1 MNRNNSDN
9 NTEAVK
15 IANALKPFAKKWFDE
30 WGQSCVRSKK
40 MTVSTPPNGSVIGV
54 KDAFSDTEVFIKY
67 MSSCSNAVAGDT
79 VWCKWMYDNMQTLY
93 ADEIGNL
100 RQPTTVFGNSSSG
113 DYAKVLTFS
122 TDVHTSANL
131 LPPMVDGTY
140 SGNGV
145 TAVVSGGVAT
155 LSGTTTASGNAII
168 IPLTKSV
175 VVPDNSYIHLFNSVA
190 NGSAAPSF
198 ELSTSLSTT
207 SIAPSMNPANRIYS
221 VPSNRYGVT
230 IDRVRFWLSS
240 GVTLSGTFNPMLAMS
255 STAIPFEPYVD
266 ASDLNIN
273 APITL
278 EYVKTGDVSPTTLTI
293 VFNRD
298 YSLNSYT
305 KNASADAYLVN
316 SSTAHWD
323 LYIGK
328 NNSSDSVNVLDFHNP
343 WSNTDMVVEWANSA
357 ISTLPT
363 GYVSA
368 TPVNT
373 VISVSPS
380 GVSVA
385 SGSWKTVAS
394 ITLPRGI
401 WILSGY
407 TQYNSNSTGIRSTVL
422 SESQDDGTSTRNM
435 SSDLNNNTGN
445 NTSKLHFVDIYQ
457 IASEVTYYLNAYQ
470 NSGSAIT
477 TYGRMVAIKIV

>member
-67 MSSCSNAVAGDT
+67 MSSCSNADVGDT

-100 RQPTTVFGNSSSG
+100 RQPTTVFDNSSSG
-113 DYAKVLTFS
+113 NYARVVTFS
-122 TDVHTSANL
+122 TNMTVGKNLLNDINPDVKNAYITGANKLGASANDRLVIIPINPNTYYTFTWVRDAIEGASSDDTNVL
-131 LPPMVDGTY
+131 LFAEYPVIGTTVGTSTGVNMGY
-140 SGNGV
+140 SP
-145 TAVVSGGVAT
+145 AVRTFNSGSNLYAAIKIANTNKSNYQAT
-155 LSGTTTASGNAII
+155 LSASQ
-168 IPLTKSV
+168 L
-175 VVPDNSYIHLFNSVA
+175 
-190 NGSAAPSF
+190 
-198 ELSTSLSTT
+198 ELGQSSTSHEAYVNT
-207 SIAPSMNPANRIYS
+207 S
-221 VPSNRYGVT
+221 
-230 IDRVRFWLSS
+230 
-240 GVTLSGTFNPMLAMS
+240 
-255 STAIPFEPYVD
+255 
-266 ASDLNIN
+266 NINVN
-273 APITL
+273 APITI
-278 EYVKTGDVSPTTLTI
+278 EYAKTGDVSPTTLTI

-298 YSLNSYT
+298 YTLQSFT

-316 SSTAHWD
+316 SATARWD

-343 WSNTDMVVEWANSA
+343 WSNSDMVVEWANSS

-363 GYVSA
+363 GTVSA

-373 VISVSPS
+373 VISEAPN

-394 ITLPRGI
+394 ITLTRGI

-435 SSDLNNNTGN
+435 SSDLRTNTGN

-457 IASEVTYYLNAYQ
+457 IATQTTYYLNAYQ